1 MTRGL
6 RAALILLAAGG
17 GASLAADAPA
27 PPRSGIEYATPGI
40 RAMQE
45 DDFANPGMLWVSLG
59 QALWQ
64 ETQGQAGKSCASCHG
79 EIASLATAAYPRRD
93 RDGKSLINLEGR
105 IERCRVERMGAAPL
119 GYESEGLLALTAA
132 IRHFMR
138 GAPAPVIEDAAA
150 IAEGE
155 AYYRRRRGRLDLS
168 CADCHEKAVGK
179 RLRDETVSEG
189 QSNGFPAYR
198 VRWRSVGSLHRR
210 FQVCNQAVGAETSAL
225 GAEDYIALEWY
236 LAWRG
241 RGLKVETP
249 AVRQ

>member
-1 MTRGL
+1 VTRGL

-17 GASLAADAPA
+17 STSLAADAPA

-40 RAMQE
+40 RAMQQ

-59 QALWQ
+59 QALWK
-64 ETQGQAGKSCASCHG
+64 ETQGQAGKSCAMCHG
-79 EIASLATAAYPRRD
+79 EVASLSKAAYPRRD
-93 RDGKSLINLEGR
+93 RDGKSLVNLEGR
-105 IERCRVERMGAAPL
+105 IERCRVEQMGAATL

-138 GAPAPVIEDAAA
+138 GKPAPVIEDRAA
-150 IAEGE
+150 IAGGE
-155 AYYRRRRGRLDLS
+155 AYFRQRRGRLDLS
-168 CADCHEKAVGK
+168 CADCHEKLAGK
-179 RLRDETVSEG
+179 QLRDETVSEG
-189 QSNGFPAYR
+189 HGNGFPAYR

-210 FQVCNQAVGAETSAL
+210 FQVCNEAVGAETSAL
-225 GAEDYIALEWY
+225 GAKDYIALEWY

-241 RGLKVETP
+241 RDLKVETP

>member
-1 MTRGL
+1 MTRGFRL
-6 RAALILLAAGG
+6 ASILLAAGC
-17 GASLAADAPA
+17 ATALAADPPA
-27 PPRSGIEYATPGI
+27 QPRSGIEYATPGI
-40 RAMQE
+40 RAMQA

-79 EIASLATAAYPRRD
+79 EVASLAKASYPRRAG
-93 RDGKSLINLEGR
+93 DGKSLINLEGR
-105 IERCRVERMGAAPL
+105 IERCRVEQMGAAPL
-119 GYESEGLLALTAA
+119 GHESEGLLALTSA

-138 GAPAPVIEDAAA
+138 GAPAPVTEDRAA

-155 AYYRRRRGRLDLS
+155 AYYRQRRGRLDLS
-168 CADCHEKAVGK
+168 CADCHEKFAGK
-179 RLRDETVSEG
+179 QLRDETISEG
-189 QSNGFPAYR
+189 HLNGFPAYR

-210 FQVCNQAVGAETSAL
+210 FQTCNQAVGAETSAL
-225 GAEDYIALEWY
+225 GAQDYIALEWY

-241 RGLKVETP
+241 RALPVETP